1 LECQLPANSSDTEAS
16 AMIALLLAA
25 QLSAAA
31 PQAQPPA
38 VVPPAK
44 GDFVQL
50 QLQRRKATNCIGN
63 IGQMEVSYVQP
74 AAPYRHGDRPARG
87 LRKWADYP
95 EPMLCAVE
103 ASR

>member
-1 LECQLPANSSDTEAS
+1 
-16 AMIALLLAA
+16 MIALLLAA

-38 VVPPAK
+38 AAPPTK

-50 QLQRRKATNCIGN
+50 LQRPKASNCLGN
-63 IGQMEVSYVQP
+63 IGQMEVSFVRP
-74 AAPYRHGDRPARG
+74 AALYRQGDRPARG

-103 ASR
+103 AGR